1 MINFGV
7 QAPDF
12 ERVER
17 LLSHIPGAA
26 EKAMS
31 RAINKAIN
39 SAKAE
44 AIRGVKE
51 RYTISDTE
59 LRKGIKVIPATAK
72 RLAARLVATS
82 ALHRVAKFKISKAG
96 SLVQS
101 EIVSGR
107 GKTWPASF
115 IARIKNQGGKDHVGL
130 FAREREYTEPKKGRY
145 ARVKSREASRGIS
158 RSDVGS
164 PLKRQNIVEAIT
176 LPTSTMMGYHE
187 VIEKTLELA
196 EQKLTSELDRQIGLF
211 LRGEVR

>member
-1 MINFGV
+1 MVNFGV

-12 ERVER
+12 ERVKN

-44 AIRGVKE
+44 AMRGIKG
-51 RYTISDTE
+51 RYTISDAE
-59 LRKGIKVIPATAK
+59 IRKGIKVIPATAN

-96 SLVQS
+96 NLIQS
-101 EIVSGR
+101 EIVIGR
-107 GKTWPASF
+107 NKTWPASF
-115 IARIKNQGGKDHVGL
+115 IAKLKSGHVGL
-130 FAREREYTEPKKGRY
+130 FARERAYTVPTKGHWAGR
-145 ARVKSREASRGIS
+145 RSSRNDTIS
-158 RSDVGS
+158 GKGM
-164 PLKRQNIVEAIT
+164 PIKRQKIVEAMT

-187 VIEKTLELA
+187 IIERTLELA
-196 EQKLTSELDRQIGLF
+196 ERNLDAELDRQIGLF
-211 LRGEVR
+211 LRGEVK

>member
-12 ERVER
+12 GRVQT

-44 AIRGVKE
+44 AIRDIKG

-59 LRKGIKVIPATAK
+59 IRRGIKVIPATANH
-72 RLAARLVATS
+72 LAARLIATS

-96 SLVQS
+96 GLVQS
-101 EIVSGR
+101 EIVGGNRKS
-107 GKTWPASF
+107 WPASF
-115 IARIKNQGGKDHVGL
+115 IAKLQSGHVGL
-130 FAREREYTEPKKGRY
+130 FARAKEYTIPSKGRY
-145 ARVKSREASRGIS
+145 AGLKSSRNGPIS
-158 RSDVGS
+158 PKGT
-164 PLKRQNIVEAIT
+164 PIKRQKIIDAVT

-187 VIEKTLELA
+187 VIEKTLDLA
-196 EQKLTSELDRQIGLF
+196 EKKLQTELDRQIGLF
-211 LRGEVR
+211 LRGEVK